1 MYTQDSIERVKDAV
15 DMAALVGAR
24 TDLRRVGARYTGLCP
39 FHDERTPSF
48 SVDPERKLYHCFG
61 CLEGGD
67 AIKFVEKTEG
77 RDFTE
82 ALELL
87 AERTGIQLQEVDAD
101 PLAEERRRRRQRLY
115 GLLDRTAGFYSA
127 YLWQSPEAQRARDYL
142 LGRDLDEQ
150 VLKDFRVGFSPK
162 AWDRVLTSARREGYS
177 EQELAAAD
185 LVRRGRGGGVYDRF
199 RGRIMFPLADGRGR
213 VVGFGARV
221 LGDGD
226 GDGAKYVNTSEGE
239 VFHKRRQLFGIDRAR
254 GQAAKTKRMVVV
266 EGYTDVLALH
276 AAGVSESVAIMGTA
290 LTQEQLSELARAVG
304 SGGRIFLALD
314 ADSSG
319 QEAMLRASRG
329 ASELDAELLVAGLP
343 EGSDP
348 AELVAA
354 GGAEAILDSLRSA
367 VSVLEFEVRR
377 AVESGDLD
385 SPAGRDRVLEEARR
399 LIGQAPQRSALRDH
413 LVRQV
418 SDRLDVPSDYVTAH
432 LGAPP
437 PRNPRVGAAVET
449 DTAAPVVAAGGDA
462 SHAAERE
469 FLALC
474 AGAGQLGREYL
485 ERVSDDH
492 LSSDTMRRGRDHL
505 REHFDDPLDA
515 APDDDPVLAALVT
528 GVAMRAQEEMPSEPL
543 LRMSFL
549 QLEHRRV
556 ERGLR
561 RAQRDG
567 DLGLQREL
575 AGARQEVRRE
585 LDLVM
590 GQTA

>member
-1 MYTQDSIERVKDAV
+1 
-15 DMAALVGAR
+15 
-24 TDLRRVGARYTGLCP
+24 
-39 FHDERTPSF
+39 
-48 SVDPERKLYHCFG
+48 
-61 CLEGGD
+61 
-67 AIKFVEKTEG
+67 
-77 RDFTE
+77 
-82 ALELL
+82 
-87 AERTGIQLQEVDAD
+87 
-101 PLAEERRRRRQRLY
+101 
-115 GLLDRTAGFYSA
+115 
-127 YLWQSPEAQRARDYL
+127 
-142 LGRDLDEQ
+142 

-185 LVRRGRGGGVYDRF
+185 LVRRGKGGGVYDRF

-276 AAGVSESVAIMGTA
+276 AAGISESVAIMGTA

-314 ADSSG
+314 ADRSG

-354 GGAEAILDSLRSA
+354 GGAEAILDSLRNA

-377 AVESGDLD
+377 ALESGDLGT
-385 SPAGRDRVLEEARR
+385 PAGRDRVLDEARR
-399 LIGQAPQRSALRDH
+399 LITQAPERSAIRDH

-418 SDRLDVPSDYVTAH
+418 SDRLDVPSDYVTAA

-437 PRNPRVGAAVET
+437 PA
-449 DTAAPVVAAGGDA
+449 TAERTAPAAGVPAGSDA
-462 SHAAERE
+462 SLAGERE

-474 AGAGQLGREYL
+474 AGAGRLGREYL
-485 ERVSDDH
+485 DRVSDHH
-492 LSSDTMRRGRDHL
+492 LSSDTMRRARDHL

-528 GVAMRAQEEMPSEPL
+528 GVAMRGQEEMASEAL

-567 DLGLQREL
+567 DLVLQREL

>member
-1 MYTQDSIERVKDAV
+1 
-15 DMAALVGAR
+15 
-24 TDLRRVGARYTGLCP
+24 
-39 FHDERTPSF
+39 
-48 SVDPERKLYHCFG
+48 
-61 CLEGGD
+61 
-67 AIKFVEKTEG
+67 
-77 RDFTE
+77 
-82 ALELL
+82 
-87 AERTGIQLQEVDAD
+87 
-101 PLAEERRRRRQRLY
+101 
-115 GLLDRTAGFYSA
+115 
-127 YLWQSPEAQRARDYL
+127 
-142 LGRDLDEQ
+142 
-150 VLKDFRVGFSPK
+150 
-162 AWDRVLTSARREGYS
+162 
-177 EQELAAAD
+177 
-185 LVRRGRGGGVYDRF
+185 
-199 RGRIMFPLADGRGR
+199 
-213 VVGFGARV
+213 
-221 LGDGD
+221 
-226 GDGAKYVNTSEGE
+226 
-239 VFHKRRQLFGIDRAR
+239 
-254 GQAAKTKRMVVV
+254 
-266 EGYTDVLALH
+266 
-276 AAGVSESVAIMGTA
+276 MGTA

>member
-1 MYTQDSIERVKDAV
+1 MV
-15 DMAALVGAR
+15 ALVGAR
-24 TDLRRVGARYTGLCP
+24 TDLRRVGSRYTALCP

-48 SVDPERKLYHCFG
+48 SVDPERKLYYCFG
-61 CLEGGD
+61 CGAGGD
-67 AIKFVEKTEG
+67 AIRFVQETEG
-77 RDFTE
+77 RDFGE
-82 ALELL
+82 AIELL
-87 AERTGIQLQEVDAD
+87 GERTGVQLERAEED
-101 PLAEERRRRRQRLY
+101 PRAEERRRHRQRLY
-115 GLLDRTAGFYSA
+115 ALLERTAGFYA
-127 YLWQSPEAQRARDYL
+127 TCLWQSPEARRGRDYL
-142 LGRDLDEQ
+142 LGRGLDEK
-150 VLKDFRVGFSPK
+150 VLRDFRVGWSPK
-162 AWDRVLTSARREGYS
+162 AWDRVLTGAQREGYT

-185 LVRRGRGGGVYDRF
+185 LVRRGRGGGLYDRF
-199 RGRIMFPLADGRGR
+199 RGRIMFPLADGRSR

-221 LGDGD
+221 VGEGD

-254 GQAAKTKRMVVV
+254 GPAAKAKRLVVV

-276 AAGVSESVAIMGTA
+276 AAGVAESVAIMGTA

-314 ADSSG
+314 ADRSG
-319 QEAMLRASRG
+319 QEAMLRAARG

-348 AELVAA
+348 AELVAS
-354 GGAEAILDSLRSA
+354 GGADAILVPLRTA

-377 AVESGDLD
+377 VVESGDLG
-385 SPAGRDRVLEEARR
+385 SPAGRDRVLEETRR
-399 LIGQAPQRSALRDH
+399 LIAQAPQRSAIRDH
-413 LVRQV
+413 LVRYV
-418 SDRLDVPSDYVTAH
+418 SDRLDVPSDYLTTQ
-432 LGAPP
+432 LGAGP
-437 PRNPRVGAAVET
+437 PRMPERSASPAAV
-449 DTAAPVVAAGGDA
+449 PAGGDT
-462 SHAAERE
+462 SLAAERE

-474 AGAGQLGREYL
+474 AGAGQLGRDYL
-485 ERVSDDH
+485 DRTGDDH
-492 LSSDTMRRGRDHL
+492 LSSDTMRRARDHL
-505 REHFDDPLDA
+505 REHLGNPLDEL
-515 APDDDPVLAALVT
+515 PEDDPVLAALVT
-528 GVAMRAQEEMPSEPL
+528 GVAMRGQEETASEPL

-561 RAQRDG
+561 RASRDG
-567 DLGLQREL
+567 DLALQREL